1 MCPQSMA
8 VREDGSWVLH
18 RPDGTVEPKAAIA
31 DMTSDQRAQFLAHAQ
46 AAQAQMAEW
55 MAALE
60 AAAPT
65 TAAAPATSVA
75 AAAAVPRPRRK

>member
-1 MCPQSMA
+1 MA

-18 RPDGTVEPKAAIA
+18 RPDGTVEPKTAIA
-31 DMTSDQRAQFLAHAQ
+31 DMTSEQRAQFLAHAQ

-65 TAAAPATSVA
+65 AAAAPSTIVP
-75 AAAAVPRPRRK
+75 AAAVTRPRRK